1 MKTKYNQLIA
11 LIISLVFIYVMMYFT
26 FNNHE
31 IFWYLYTFTLLIG
44 IAISIVFSS
53 FSDELPTWQYL
64 IFGIGYGVILY
75 GIVKLGSLLLSL
87 ISKHSSIEISNFLS
101 VYGPQNIWHYL
112 FLVFIIVIGEEM
124 FWRCFVQQKLKKYTT
139 TLWAIFITSLL
150 YSLSLAISGFAAGAI
165 AAFIAGII
173 LGALYEWR
181 KSLPQIIIAHEVF
194 VILLFLVLPL
204 S

>member
-11 LIISLVFIYVMMYFT
+11 LIISLVFIYVMTYFT